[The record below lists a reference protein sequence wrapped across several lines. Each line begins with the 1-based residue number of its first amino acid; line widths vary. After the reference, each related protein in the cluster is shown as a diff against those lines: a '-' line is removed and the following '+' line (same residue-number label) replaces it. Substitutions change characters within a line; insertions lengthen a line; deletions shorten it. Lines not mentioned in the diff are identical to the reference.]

1 MPTKGV
7 IRMVDAADRDTAA
20 AEDRA
25 RAVQALYSCLVYLHR
40 EAMVIGATDIAQ
52 LIGEAARVANDR
64 LDTAA
69 AAGADTSANT
79 GTTH

>member
-1 MPTKGV
+1 MPTKGA
-7 IRMVDAADRDTAA
+7 IRMVDAAERDTAA

-52 LIGEAARVANDR
+52 LIGEAARVANDT
-64 LDTAA
+64 LDKTAA
-69 AAGADTSANT
+69 N